1 MLFPAPRNSL
11 ITEMVV
17 SMILK
22 FRRARSQSTLQAMH
36 RKIIVGPA
44 ALATSDWTCG
54 DAYSYEV
61 DDDCHKS
68 YQELAESF
76 YEGFD
81 LENWAAS
88 LAAAHR
94 VFELE
99 VGKKL
104 DFKIERLV
112 LGRDETAVME
122 WASELYDLVIVD
134 TPPVLAVTDPSIVGA
149 LAGTTLMVARFGMNT
164 VKNHEHSRK

>member
-17 SMILK
+17 TMVLK

-36 RKIIVGPA
+36 RKVIVGPA
-44 ALATSDWTCG
+44 ALATAAWTSG
-54 DAYSYEV
+54 DAYAYEV
-61 DDDCHKS
+61 KGDCHKS

-76 YEGFD
+76 YKKCD

-94 VFELE
+94 IFEIE

-112 LGRDETAVME
+112 IGRDESAD
-122 WASELYDLVIVD
+122 WIQAASAIQLVQ
-134 TPPVLAVTDPSIVGA
+134 
-149 LAGTTLMVARFGMNT
+149 
-164 VKNHEHSRK
+164 E